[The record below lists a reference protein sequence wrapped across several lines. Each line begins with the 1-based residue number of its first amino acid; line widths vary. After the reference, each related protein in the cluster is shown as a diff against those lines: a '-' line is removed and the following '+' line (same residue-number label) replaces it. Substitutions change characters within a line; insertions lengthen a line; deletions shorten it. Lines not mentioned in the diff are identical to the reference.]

1 MYSTRRIVILVIGL
15 LLSVSS
21 GTAKK
26 TNRKSLDELDYRIFP
41 RRTEE
46 EAAVLEWGHSAII
59 SALDASVAHFG
70 PQTAQAALLEV
81 ETAPILAVPLTGV
94 NKEKETVVKLDNAE
108 EVHGNMV
115 IMTNQGELTGIELA
129 KIAKASGAAAL
140 LVVNVDSKHPDD
152 IYRLE
157 VNEED
162 REAADAIDIPVVMI
176 SYNSANVLTTAT
188 VTSDM
193 KAEDVV
199 NNGMPDRVRLYSGG
213 DRPFF
218 EDVEP
223 SEPTLYLIHN
233 LLTSE
238 ECNAMI
244 ASAQSKLKPT
254 KDDNLLEFLFETSK
268 MVNIQ
273 SANLWHGLWQ
283 TPGGKAIEER
293 IEQVTG
299 FPSAHYSDFV
309 VHKLEKGSYW
319 QPHYDEF
326 LTTTAMATLT
336 VFLSNDGSPV
346 VYPSAKMP
354 IKIQARQGMAIVHH
368 NTNDRQNLD
377 LSTVHAILP
386 YEGDEPMYIA
396 RKYILTSPVSTGRRI
411 ILPILAMPMG
421 GLPGFVAEVHDWFL
435 TKFGT
440 TNGPAYFDKACVFV
454 PLLLI
459 LVLGQ
464 FVADK
469 MMGSKKDTKRKKTTK
484 KD

>member
-1 MYSTRRIVILVIGL
+1 
-15 LLSVSS
+15 
-21 GTAKK
+21 
-26 TNRKSLDELDYRIFP
+26 
-41 RRTEE
+41 
-46 EAAVLEWGHSAII
+46 
-59 SALDASVAHFG
+59 
-70 PQTAQAALLEV
+70 
-81 ETAPILAVPLTGV
+81 
-94 NKEKETVVKLDNAE
+94 
-108 EVHGNMV
+108 
-115 IMTNQGELTGIELA
+115 
-129 KIAKASGAAAL
+129 
-140 LVVNVDSKHPDD
+140 
-152 IYRLE
+152 
-157 VNEED
+157 
-162 REAADAIDIPVVMI
+162 
-176 SYNSANVLTTAT
+176 
-188 VTSDM
+188 
-193 KAEDVV
+193 
-199 NNGMPDRVRLYSGG
+199 LYSGG

-233 LLTSE
+233 LLTPE

-244 ASAQSKLKPT
+244 ASAQGKLKPT

-273 SANLWHGLWQ
+273 SANLWQGLWQ
-283 TPGGKAIEER
+283 TPGTKAIEER

-336 VFLSNDGSPV
+336 VFLSRDGSPV
-346 VYPSAKMP
+346 VYPSAKKP

-377 LSTVHAILP
+377 LSTVHAVLP

-396 RKYILTSPVSTGRRI
+396 RKYILTSPVSPGRRI
-411 ILPILAMPMG
+411 LLPILAMPMG
-421 GLPGFVAEVHDWFL
+421 GLPGFVAQVHDWFL
-435 TKFGT
+435 TKFGNA
-440 TNGPAYFDKACVFV
+440 NGSAYFDKACVFV

-459 LVLGQ
+459 LGIGQ

-469 MMGSKKDTKRKKTTK
+469 MMGPKKDTKRKKTTK